1 MQKITP
7 CLFFNGNAEKAVK
20 FYTSVF
26 KRSKILLVTRYG
38 KSGAEA
44 SGQPQGSVMTI
55 SFQLEGQKFLALNG
69 GSAFK
74 FSPAISLMANCQTQ
88 KEIDHY
94 YKKLSKGGKILE
106 CGWLTDQFG
115 ISWQI
120 FPTLI
125 EKAWHGKD
133 SERFERVMTEVFKMT
148 KMNLKPLQKAYNQ
161 KPNQKKK

>member
-26 KRSKILLVTRYG
+26 KNSKILLVTHYG
-38 KSGAEA
+38 KSGAKA

-69 GSAFK
+69 GSHFK

-88 KEIDHY
+88 KEIDSL
-94 YKKLSKGGKILE
+94 YKKLGKGGKILP
-106 CGWLTDQFG
+106 CGWLTDKFG

-125 EKAWHGKD
+125 EKTWQD
-133 SERFERVMTEVFKMT
+133 RNSERFERVMTEVFKM
-148 KMNLKPLQKAYNQ
+148 KKINLKTLQKAY
-161 KPNQKKK
+161 KK